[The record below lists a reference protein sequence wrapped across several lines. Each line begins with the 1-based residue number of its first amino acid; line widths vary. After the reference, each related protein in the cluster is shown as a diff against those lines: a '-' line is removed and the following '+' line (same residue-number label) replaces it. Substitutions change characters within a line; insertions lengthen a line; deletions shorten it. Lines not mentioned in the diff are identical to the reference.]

1 MKKHLQKDK
10 CFITCLM
17 SHNQRLVALIFK
29 MGLVI
34 LATFHLDFPGQ
45 TWVVTCCGGPR
56 RGKNMFDFKTMLQ
69 LGHPSGGLLIM
80 TSALLTC
87 RLLLTKCFMVFSEV
101 RLILL

>member
-45 TWVVTCCGGPR
+45 TWVVTCCGDPDE
-56 RGKNMFDFKTMLQ
+56 GKTC
-69 LGHPSGGLLIM
+69 LI
-80 TSALLTC
+80 SRQC
-87 RLLLTKCFMVFSEV
+87 CSWD
-101 RLILL
+101 ILLGDFLS